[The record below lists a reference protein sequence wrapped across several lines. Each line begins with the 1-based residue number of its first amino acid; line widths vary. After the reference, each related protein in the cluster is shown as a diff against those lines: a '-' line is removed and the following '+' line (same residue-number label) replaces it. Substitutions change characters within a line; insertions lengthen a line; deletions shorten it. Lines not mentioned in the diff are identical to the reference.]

1 MTGVIY
7 IGPLTAHHPNHQMSS
22 ITPSLPH
29 TMYNTLFKQF
39 TNILF
44 LINSISS
51 PKSSTRGQRF
61 TIYILHYYISFLN
74 NTWKPLPLPILEGPK
89 HQRKSQVKVK
99 V

>member
-39 TNILF
+39 TNILS

-51 PKSSTRGQRF
+51 PKSSTRGQEIHDLHI
-61 TIYILHYYISFLN
+61 TLLHILSVQYMEASPSPY
-74 NTWKPLPLPILEGPK
+74 TRGTKTPEEKPG
-89 HQRKSQVKVK
+89 
-99 V
+99 